1 MESILTSIKKM
12 LGITEEYDH
21 FDADLIMHI
30 NSVFMILTQL
40 GVGPSEGF
48 RIEDELATWSDII
61 PADKNFEIIKSYMHL
76 KVKMLFDPPL
86 SSVVLGSMER
96 MISEF
101 EWRINVLAEQM
112 AYDPPK
118 PIVPDKPVE
127 DTKVFEVEDVS
138 INERNV
144 VLQYKGL
151 APKDVPSLETSI
163 TEGNIYVTN
172 NGNYDLNFSLSKSG
186 MLQVSDEANIPEEEP
201 EVIPFEVNAVSIE
214 GNSITMDYEG
224 EAPHDVPYLETNL
237 SEGNIYVT
245 NNGNYDL
252 NFSLSKSGMLQV
264 SDEAGIPEEEF
275 VVNTVSMEDN
285 SVVISYEGDMPNDIP
300 SMEVSLLDGNLYV
313 ENNGNYELNFTTNNG
328 GMLQV
333 SDEANIPEE
342 EPEVD
347 TNEFAVESI
356 SVSDHDVILNYTGEA
371 PNDIP
376 LLENSLTDG
385 NMYVSNNGNY
395 NIYLSQNNGLLHY
408 SDGVQNN
415 EAFNITNVSLE
426 NGSVA
431 VDYEGE
437 CAEAMPTLTTS
448 FEEGNGYVN
457 DNGNNNL
464 MFSVNNTKELEVN
477 Y

>member
-1 MESILTSIKKM
+1 
-12 LGITEEYDH
+12 
-21 FDADLIMHI
+21 
-30 NSVFMILTQL
+30 
-40 GVGPSEGF
+40 
-48 RIEDELATWSDII
+48 
-61 PADKNFEIIKSYMHL
+61 
-76 KVKMLFDPPL
+76 
-86 SSVVLGSMER
+86 
-96 MISEF
+96 
-101 EWRINVLAEQM
+101 
-112 AYDPPK
+112 
-118 PIVPDKPVE
+118 
-127 DTKVFEVEDVS
+127 
-138 INERNV
+138 
-144 VLQYKGL
+144 
-151 APKDVPSLETSI
+151 
-163 TEGNIYVTN
+163 
-172 NGNYDLNFSLSKSG
+172 
-186 MLQVSDEANIPEEEP
+186 
-201 EVIPFEVNAVSIE
+201 
-214 GNSITMDYEG
+214 MDYEG
-224 EAPHDVPYLETNL
+224 EVPNDVPYLETDL

-252 NFSLSKSGMLQV
+252 NFSFSKSGMLQV
-264 SDEAGIPEEEF
+264 SDEAGVPEEEF

-285 SVVISYEGDMPNDIP
+285 SVVVKYEGDMPNDIP
-300 SMEVSLLDGNLYV
+300 SMEVSLSDGNLYV
-313 ENNGNYELNFTTNNG
+313 ENNGNYELNFATNNS

-333 SDEANIPEE
+333 SDEANVPEE

-347 TNEFAVESI
+347 INEFAVDSI

-408 SDGVQNN
+408 SNGVQNN
-415 EAFNITNVSLE
+415 EPFNITNVSLD

-437 CAEAMPTLTTS
+437 CAEAMPTLSTS